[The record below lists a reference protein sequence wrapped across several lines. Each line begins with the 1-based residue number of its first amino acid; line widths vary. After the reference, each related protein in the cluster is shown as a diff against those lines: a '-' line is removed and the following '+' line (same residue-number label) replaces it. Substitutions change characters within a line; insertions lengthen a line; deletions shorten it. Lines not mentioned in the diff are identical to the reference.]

1 MTARRGPRFLLKTA
15 RCHALDG
22 GVLGEKRQNES
33 VTEKTWREGSRE
45 RMATPLWPP
54 PGPLTCK
61 SPIFLSAKK

>member
-1 MTARRGPRFLLKTA
+1 MTAPRGPRFLLKTA

-45 RMATPLWPP
+45 RMDTSLWPP
-54 PGPLTCK
+54 PGPLTFK
-61 SPIFLSAKK
+61 SPIFLPAKK